1 MALATQGQ
9 SSDCALGRLYDKCE
23 AVLGVLPADTPATQT
38 EVDAIAPFMDAMTP
52 GDLRITPPT
61 STGKAL
67 GRLLGGGRFV
77 SNRNGISGPSYL
89 PLEYLLLHDSP
100 QFTMGV
106 FSFPKH
112 GFIPLHDHPGMTVVS
127 KLLYGRVRVRSFDW
141 VEAEDGEDDGGGGG
155 GDGEKDTAEKHGSNQ
170 PRLARLVADRETQ
183 APTSPLALF
192 PHDANIHTFHAVT
205 ACALLDVLH
214 PPYAVGGGRD
224 CHYFM
229 EVECG
234 PNGETC
240 ARDEA
245 WLLEIEC
252 PDQFIVHR
260 GHYRGPRV
268 GSEAR

>member
-1 MALATQGQ
+1 MALATRGQ

-52 GDLRITPPT
+52 GDLHITPPT
-61 STGKAL
+61 RTGKAL
-67 GRLLGGGRFV
+67 GRLLGGGRCV
-77 SNRNGISGPSYL
+77 SNGNGISGPSYL
-89 PLEYLLLHDSP
+89 PLEYLRLHDSP

-106 FSFPKH
+106 FSFPEH
-112 GFIPLHDHPGMTVVS
+112 GVIPLHDHPGMTVVS

-141 VEAEDGEDDGGGGG
+141 VEAEDGEDDGGGGR

-214 PPYAVGGGRD
+214 PPYA
-224 CHYFM
+224 
-229 EVECG
+229 
-234 PNGETC
+234 
-240 ARDEA
+240 RDEA
-245 WLLEIEC
+245 WLLEIER